1 MAEQESP
8 YIVSS
13 LKYRPQTFEDV
24 VGQDHISRTLKN
36 AILSKK
42 LANGYIFT
50 GPRGVGKTTT
60 ARILAKAL
68 NCENP
73 TDGNPCNECNHC
85 IEITSGRN
93 MDVFEVDGAST
104 RGIDAIRELREVV
117 KYPPANSN
125 YRAYIID
132 EVHMLTKE
140 AFNALLKTLEEPPPQ
155 VLFIFATT
163 EPQKVPL
170 TILSRCQRY
179 DFRMISMAVMVD
191 RLRMICG
198 NEGINISDEGL
209 TLIARK
215 AAGSLRDSQSLLD
228 QVAAY
233 AEGEADLELVR
244 QVLGVLDV
252 TIYFD
257 IMHHIASQSSENL
270 IKQANLLFSRG
281 IAITEFLQGL
291 SEHVRNLLVVK
302 VAGATDFLEL
312 SDKDKAGFEE
322 QATYFEERDLLR
334 MQSMI
339 TQTLKE
345 QRFVSNQIVST
356 ELLLLKLARASRA
369 LDIDAIL
376 SGNAPAAKPAVKPKP
391 VQTPV
396 AEAKPDSK
404 KPTPAPKPTPIPEPE
419 SPVKVEAE
427 EKMSTPPPEVTPP
440 PVKAEVVEK
449 ATVPAPEP
457 PPSEEPPPVGQVEP
471 APVVDNAAPD
481 EIDFQQHI
489 LPKWGEFTGKLEK
502 VGRTVGVFME
512 EGTPKDFK
520 KNSLTVAFAPE
531 QKYHIQ
537 TLNKSLR
544 EIEDVASSIF
554 GTKVTIKL
562 IEQNGHKPKQRKN
575 DEILSH
581 PNSQH
586 LLDIFDGE
594 IIDE

>member
-73 TDGNPCNECNHC
+73 TDGNPCNTCNHC
-85 IEITSGRN
+85 IEITAGRS

-104 RGIDAIRELREVV
+104 RGIDAIRGLREVV
-117 KYPPANSN
+117 KYPPSNSN
-125 YRAYIID
+125 YRVYIID

-179 DFRMISMAVMVD
+179 DFRMISMELMVD
-191 RLRMICG
+191 RLKMICR
-198 NEGINISDEGL
+198 NEGINLSDEGL

-233 AEGEADLELVR
+233 ADGEADLELVR

-257 IMHHIASQSSENL
+257 IMHHVASQAADNL
-270 IKQANLLFSRG
+270 LNQANLLFSRG

-312 SDKDKAGFEE
+312 SDKDKAAFQE
-322 QATYFEERDLLR
+322 QAGYFEERDLLR
-334 MQSMI
+334 MQSLI
-339 TQTLKE
+339 TQTLRD

-376 SGNAPAAKPAVKPKP
+376 SGEEPAQKPVIKPKP
-391 VQTPV
+391 VETPV
-396 AEAKPDSK
+396 LETKPAPKKKTVEAKPK
-404 KPTPAPKPTPIPEPE
+404 PEPE
-419 SPVKVEAE
+419 SKPEPEA
-427 EKMSTPPPEVTPP
+427 
-440 PVKAEVVEK
+440 KAEVK
-449 ATVPAPEP
+449 T
-457 PPSEEPPPVGQVEP
+457 EETP
-471 APVVDNAAPD
+471 APVVPPVEPPEPESSEPQPSVADSEAG
-481 EIDFQQHI
+481 ELDFQEDI
-489 LPKWGEFTGKLEK
+489 LPKWGEFTNKLES
-502 VGRTVGVFME
+502 VGRTIGVFME

-520 KNSLTVAFAPE
+520 KNCLSVAFAPE
-531 QKYHIQ
+531 QKYHVQ
-537 TLNKSLR
+537 TLTKSLR
-544 EIEDVASSIF
+544 EIEKVAVSTF
-554 GTKVTIKL
+554 GTKMTIKL
-562 IEQNGHKPKQRKN
+562 LEQNGHKPKKRKN

-594 IIDE
+594 IIDD

>member
-73 TDGNPCNECNHC
+73 TDGNPCNTCNHC
-85 IEITSGRN
+85 IEITAGRS

-104 RGIDAIRELREVV
+104 RGIDAIRGLREVV
-117 KYPPANSN
+117 KYPPSNSN
-125 YRAYIID
+125 YRVYIID

-179 DFRMISMAVMVD
+179 DFRMISMELMVD
-191 RLRMICG
+191 RLKMICR
-198 NEGINISDEGL
+198 NEGINLSDEGL

-233 AEGEADLELVR
+233 ADGEADLELVR

-257 IMHHIASQSSENL
+257 IMHHVASQAADNL
-270 IKQANLLFSRG
+270 LNQANLLFSRG

-312 SDKDKAGFEE
+312 SDKDKAAFQE
-322 QATYFEERDLLR
+322 QAGYFEERDLLR
-334 MQSMI
+334 MQSLI
-339 TQTLKE
+339 TQTLRD

-376 SGNAPAAKPAVKPKP
+376 SGEEPAQKPVIKPKP
-391 VQTPV
+391 VETPV
-396 AEAKPDSK
+396 LETKPAPKKKTVEAKPK
-404 KPTPAPKPTPIPEPE
+404 PEPE
-419 SPVKVEAE
+419 SKPEPEA
-427 EKMSTPPPEVTPP
+427 
-440 PVKAEVVEK
+440 KAEVK
-449 ATVPAPEP
+449 T
-457 PPSEEPPPVGQVEP
+457 EETP
-471 APVVDNAAPD
+471 APVVPPVEPPEPESSEPQPSVADSEAG
-481 EIDFQQHI
+481 ELDFQEDI
-489 LPKWGEFTGKLEK
+489 LPKWGEFTNKLES
-502 VGRTVGVFME
+502 VGRTIGVFME

-520 KNSLTVAFAPE
+520 KNCLSVAFAPE
-531 QKYHIQ
+531 Q
-537 TLNKSLR
+537 
-544 EIEDVASSIF
+544 
-554 GTKVTIKL
+554 
-562 IEQNGHKPKQRKN
+562 
-575 DEILSH
+575 
-581 PNSQH
+581 
-586 LLDIFDGE
+586 
-594 IIDE
+594 